1 MNKYEF
7 IENTLNEL
15 NIPLKIASGRSVV
28 EAIADGYR
36 KAGWNAQSYS
46 NFTKKYFSDKK
57 HREHILTYLFNKKD
71 VKHCRYC
78 DEVKDKSEFAIHST
92 KSVGV
97 QPLCIQC
104 TSIYFKDNID
114 MVYYAARRRAD
125 KISRTP
131 GGVETEEI
139 KLFYKNCPPGYHVDH
154 IIPLKGKNVS
164 GLHVINNLQYLTA
177 EDNLKKSNK
186 YDPLAQ

>member
-78 DEVKDKSEFAIHST
+78 NEVKNKSEFAVHSSR
-92 KSVGV
+92 SVGT
-97 QPLCIQC
+97 QPLCIEC
-104 TSIYFKDNID
+104 TAEYFKDHVD
-114 MVYYAARRRAD
+114 MVYYASKRRAD
-125 KISRTP
+125 RIDRTP
-131 GGVETEEI
+131 TGTDMEAI
-139 KLFYKNCPPGYHVDH
+139 KEFYKNCPKGYHVDH

-164 GLHVINNLQYLTA
+164 GLHVIENLQYLRA
-177 EDNLKKSNK
+177 EENLRKSNK
-186 YDPLAQ
+186 F